1 MREKHLFLQL
11 DCNKQNHT
19 QIYTEKNEPN
29 NRLITKRKIRQFAQ
43 LILKEGPVESQ
54 LTLS

>member
-1 MREKHLFLQL
+1 MREKQPFLQL

-19 QIYTEKNEPN
+19 QICTEKNEPN

-43 LILKEGPVESQ
+43 QILKEGPVESQ